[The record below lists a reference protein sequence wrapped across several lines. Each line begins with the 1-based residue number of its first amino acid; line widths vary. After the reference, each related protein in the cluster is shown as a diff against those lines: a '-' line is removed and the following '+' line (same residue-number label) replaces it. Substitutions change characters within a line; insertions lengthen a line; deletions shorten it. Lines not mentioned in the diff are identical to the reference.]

1 MFTELDFHLFNE
13 GTHYEIYEKMGAHPC
28 VVDGIFGVNFTVWA
42 PNANEVSVVGDFN
55 DWNGMSHPMHK
66 IYEEGIYELFI
77 PGLKAGDLY
86 KYYIKTNDGRNLYK
100 ADPYA
105 NGSQLRPETA
115 SMVVD
120 LNGYEWKDEKWLDEC
135 SKKTH
140 TEEPMFIYEVHLGS
154 WQKKDEY
161 NNNGFYTYREL
172 APILCGYVMEMGYT
186 HIEIIGLME
195 HPFDGSWG
203 YQVTGYFA
211 PTKRYGDAKD
221 FMYFVDYM
229 HQNGIGVL
237 LDWVPAH
244 FPRDGHGLANFDG
257 SCVYEYADP
266 KKGEHPEWGTKVFD
280 YSKPQVCNFL
290 IGSALFWVEK
300 FHLDG
305 LRVDAVASMLY
316 LDYGRKPGQWVP
328 NCYGGNGNLEAMA
341 FLKRLNRVMYDRNRR
356 AIVIAEES
364 TAWPKISGEVGDEES
379 MGFTF
384 KWNMGWMH
392 DFLDYMKLDPYFR
405 QYDHNKMTF
414 GIMYAY
420 SERFI
425 LVLSHDEVVHLKAS
439 MINKMPGS
447 FEDKFANLK
456 LAYAFMLGHPG
467 KKLLFMG
474 QEFAQLSEWNE
485 KRSLEW
491 YLLNEPLHEDMQGFV
506 KRLLAIYKENKA
518 LYEADIYEDGFKWI
532 DANDA
537 NRSIF
542 SFIRY
547 DKEKKESLVFVLN
560 FTPVTREGY
569 ECTVE
574 KDGVYKVILT
584 ENNGEYGEQLISKN
598 QKISFDLP
606 GYGIRVLK
614 FLENVPK

>member
-1 MFTELDFHLFNE
+1 MT
-13 GTHYEIYEKMGAHPC
+13 
-28 VVDGIFGVNFTVWA
+28 
-42 PNANEVSVVGDFN
+42 
-55 DWNGMSHPMHK
+55 
-66 IYEEGIYELFI
+66 
-77 PGLKAGDLY
+77 
-86 KYYIKTNDGRNLYK
+86 
-100 ADPYA
+100 
-105 NGSQLRPETA
+105 
-115 SMVVD
+115 
-120 LNGYEWKDEKWLDEC
+120 
-135 SKKTH
+135 
-140 TEEPMFIYEVHLGS
+140 
-154 WQKKDEY
+154 
-161 NNNGFYTYREL
+161 
-172 APILCGYVMEMGYT
+172 
-186 HIEIIGLME
+186 
-195 HPFDGSWG
+195 
-203 YQVTGYFA
+203 
-211 PTKRYGDAKD
+211 
-221 FMYFVDYM
+221 
-229 HQNGIGVL
+229 
-237 LDWVPAH
+237 
-244 FPRDGHGLANFDG
+244 
-257 SCVYEYADP
+257 
-266 KKGEHPEWGTKVFD
+266 
-280 YSKPQVCNFL
+280 
-290 IGSALFWVEK
+290 
-300 FHLDG
+300 
-305 LRVDAVASMLY
+305 
-316 LDYGRKPGQWVP
+316 
-328 NCYGGNGNLEAMA
+328 
-341 FLKRLNRVMYDRNRR
+341 
-356 AIVIAEES
+356 IAEEATS
-364 TAWPKISGEVGDEES
+364 WAGVTDSPENGGL
-379 MGFTF
+379 GFTF